1 MDLRR
6 ILASGIEQLRRV
18 ASYDAEIG
26 ARVRAGE
33 ADKLEALLQRRSA
46 ALARLKDIA
55 EELKKVSLARADC
68 ADQEADLQGVLRTL
82 AEDCLATTNDHINRL
97 AEQIACLQKKLD
109 SLQASRP
116 TVRCYLVGQEAQR
129 ANFTG

>member
-6 ILASGIEQLRRV
+6 ILASGIEQLRCV

-33 ADKLEALLQRRSA
+33 AEKLKALLQRRA
-46 ALARLKDIA
+46 VALARLQDIA
-55 EELKKVSLARADC
+55 EELKKASLAREDYTG
-68 ADQEADLQGVLRTL
+68 QEADLQGVLRTL

-97 AEQIACLQKKLD
+97 AEQIACLQRKLD
-109 SLQASRP
+109 SLQASRS
-116 TVRCYLVGQEAQR
+116 TLRRYLVGQEAQR